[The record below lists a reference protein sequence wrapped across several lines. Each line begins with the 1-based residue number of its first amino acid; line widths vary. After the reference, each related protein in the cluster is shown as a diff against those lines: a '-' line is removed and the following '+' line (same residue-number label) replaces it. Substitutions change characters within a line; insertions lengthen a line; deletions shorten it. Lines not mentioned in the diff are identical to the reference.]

1 MLMDD
6 PVLGGGMQLMV
17 IHKLAERE
25 HTRLAEYEQELVTLT
40 EVVSAN
46 YSARSQVSWWWR
58 QPAVTQLSPRTQHL
72 ADAIA
77 ESNRVLE
84 GLVNQRQA
92 IESSLVQESG
102 GGGGLLGS
110 AAASDLRNI
119 AQLPASC
126 DGGGGVG
133 GHALSKCV
141 IL

>member
-110 AAASDLRNI
+110 AATSDLRSI
-119 AQLPASC
+119 AQLPASY